1 MEERILMKWLQNP
14 LTKGSMRR
22 LKRAWWHIVAP
33 SLMKENREYAEMCDR
48 SLDREWKHGDE
59 IHELKKELY
68 EERHFWSRMQDGY
81 WHIHIG
87 DHTSSVSRI
96 DEKFIKWYETWITPV
111 QEEFVFEYERP
122 ETTRESERRE
132 KTYLEE
138 YEERHG

>member
-1 MEERILMKWLQNP
+1 MIQFLWKSFIQN
-14 LTKGSMRR
+14 
-22 LKRAWWHIVAP
+22 
-33 SLMKENREYAEMCDR
+33 D
-48 SLDREWKHGDE
+48 DE

-122 ETTRESERRE
+122 ETTREAEKRE
-132 KTYLEE
+132 KTYEEE
-138 YEERHG
+138 YDERYG

>member
-1 MEERILMKWLQNP
+1 MW
-14 LTKGSMRR
+14 R

-33 SLMKENREYAEMCDR
+33 GLMKANREYAEMCDR
-48 SLDREWKHGDE
+48 SFDRQEKRDDE
-59 IHELKKELY
+59 IDELKKELY

-87 DHTSSVSRI
+87 DRTSSVSRV

-122 ETTRESERRE
+122 ETTREAEKRE
-132 KTYLEE
+132 KTYEEE
-138 YEERHG
+138 YDERYG